1 MHKVIMSH
9 WKALAEFFLSNKLT
23 TQAFYFSVKAST
35 PVFSVVVVVV
45 EASRE
50 KQKGF
55 GMNLKT
61 FQLPPCEGFFLPI
74 RTHWPLTSSLSSSE
88 KKYSQSPSPARITN
102 SLPGSMKM
110 NAAFV
115 KSASASI
122 ASLRTVM
129 ALRRNLR
136 VASSLFLSFAWFPS
150 FPHRF
155 VISLPRTPDDIS
167 TTSIIL
173 SRGKS

>member
-1 MHKVIMSH
+1 MHLDVFVFHEQLLWI
-9 WKALAEFFLSNKLT
+9 
-23 TQAFYFSVKAST
+23 FYPSVKARRRPLERAERRRYRHPFQT
-35 PVFSVVVVVV
+35 RCIQVFV
-45 EASRE
+45 
-50 KQKGF
+50 
-55 GMNLKT
+55 
-61 FQLPPCEGFFLPI
+61 LPS
-74 RTHWPLTSSLSSSE
+74 RTHWPWISPRSSSE
-88 KKYSQSPSPARITN
+88 IKNSQSPSPARITN